1 LLVRG
6 EKHFAVTPV
15 VPTLAGTNYKL
26 KEAVSIDTTVSTHP
40 YTVRVPL

>member
-26 KEAVSIDTTVSTHP
+26 KEAVSIDTTVSTQVHP
-40 YTVRVPL
+40 PLGPI